1 MTYDIYLV
9 VGIVVLVLTIPSI
22 VSAIFD
28 GRAPRYS
35 AIMVLIGGG
44 LVAVAVS
51 QNPTG
56 YTIQDI
62 PGAFTRV
69 IGYVLR

>member
-22 VSAIFD
+22 VSAILD